1 MRFSALHDQRMAY
14 KEDNLTLI
22 GRTSWRNTDRL
33 FGIKRADR
41 RAHMYVVGKTGTG
54 KSTLLQTLVRQDIE
68 HREGLAL
75 IDPHGDLVDRLVE
88 SLPEA
93 IRRKVIY
100 FNVPDTTKPLGFNPF
115 AGVPVDKRPLAV
127 GGVLDAFKK
136 TWPDFWGVRLEHVLR
151 NALFALF
158 DEPGANL
165 GDILHMFHDDAF
177 RKRVARQTSNIQVQQ
192 FWLKEYPGYS
202 PGMRKEA
209 IAPIQNKVGAFL
221 ADPRLRAIL
230 TNTKS
235 VLDLRAV
242 MDQGQ
247 VLLVNLAKGKLGEDA
262 ASLLG
267 ALLVSQIGFTGLC
280 RADVSEEERP
290 DFYLYVDEFQTF
302 TTLSFANMLSEL
314 RKYRVNLILAHQ
326 YIAQLETEVRDAVLG
341 NVGTIISFRVGPTD
355 ARVLEKE
362 FFDELG
368 WVELISLPNYHI
380 YVRLM
385 VDGGVSRPLSATTLK
400 I

>member
-1 MRFSALHDQRMAY
+1 MAY
-14 KEDNLTLI
+14 QQDKLLTYI
-22 GRTSWRNTDRL
+22 GRTNWRNTNRL
-33 FGIKRADR
+33 FGIKRVDR
-41 RAHMYVVGKTGTG
+41 RAHMYIVGKTGTG
-54 KSTLLQTLVRQDIE
+54 KSNLLQTLVRQDIG

-75 IDPHGDLVDRLVE
+75 IDPHGDLVDRLFA
-88 SLPEA
+88 SLPGTKRGE
-93 IRRKVIY
+93 VIY
-100 FNVPDTTKPLGFNPF
+100 FNVPDTARPLGFNPL
-115 AGVPVDKRPLAV
+115 AGVPAEKRPLAV

-136 TWPDFWGVRLEHVLR
+136 TWPDYWGGRLEHVLR

-165 GDILHMFHDDAF
+165 GDILRMFHDDAF
-177 RKRVARQTSNIQVQQ
+177 RRRVASQTTNVQVQR
-192 FWLKEYPGYS
+192 FWLKEYPSYT

-230 TNTKS
+230 TNTKTA
-235 VLDLRAV
+235 LDLRAV
-242 MDQGQ
+242 MDEGR
-247 VLLVNLAKGKLGEDA
+247 VLLVNLPKGKLGEDA

-280 RADVSEEERP
+280 RADVSEEERR

-326 YIAQLETEVRDAVLG
+326 YLAQLETEVRDAVLG
-341 NVGTIISFRVGPTD
+341 NVGTIISFRVGPAD

-362 FFDELG
+362 FFDELC

-385 VDGGVSRPLSATTLK
+385 VDGGISRPLSATTLK
-400 I
+400 N